1 MVGWF
6 VGWLVG
12 WLVGDEIFSETA
24 LRIFLIFCMKLGAIK
39 VEKLPNQIFEKNSWF
54 YDICERSPK
63 SDTSMFF
70 RETALRIFL
79 VFGLKLVLNMTFN
92 LNGTYF
98 LETFA
103 IWKYLTSK
111 SFKKSVRIAVFGN
124 FLDFASL
131 GFLDFAHN
139 GRWAW
144 CLVVFLQFA
153 SPVNVFVLYSESEE
167 NILCIHCQ
175 KYFSPH
181 LNSHHLWEIEHSAQ
195 QNYVTC
201 SYVVLS
207 LGCTPNVINGPLLYC
222 WHWVKRFLRDTL
234 FHNFRNIL
242 QTLDRDQRKLLFTR
256 FNLENILPSLALETG
271 TMNNNLVINSTS
283 LQRLLL
289 GAVNILCHWL
299 NTKLWWEKESSL
311 HILQTRTSFP
321 KDWKWVNFIPAS
333 FNGIIS

>member
-1 MVGWF
+1 M
-6 VGWLVG
+6 
-12 WLVGDEIFSETA
+12 
-24 LRIFLIFCMKLGAIK
+24 
-39 VEKLPNQIFEKNSWF
+39 
-54 YDICERSPK
+54 
-63 SDTSMFF
+63 
-70 RETALRIFL
+70 

-139 GRWAW
+139 GRWTW

-181 LNSHHLWEIEHSAQ
+181 LNSHHLREIEHSAQ

-222 WHWVKRFLRDTL
+222 WH
-234 FHNFRNIL
+234 
-242 QTLDRDQRKLLFTR
+242 
-256 FNLENILPSLALETG
+256 
-271 TMNNNLVINSTS
+271 
-283 LQRLLL
+283 
-289 GAVNILCHWL
+289 
-299 NTKLWWEKESSL
+299 
-311 HILQTRTSFP
+311 
-321 KDWKWVNFIPAS
+321 
-333 FNGIIS
+333 